1 MFERKKKNYIIVNH
15 IYECLVVHHWKID
28 NTEHFLK
35 NEYISIMSSVA
46 VNFRFSGFIIII
58 IIIIITFLIVFISVF
73 YYELTQRK
81 LIRLRPFS
89 RFTLFRM
96 RRQLRRWLNLVYTT
110 WLNLPFKFS
119 WFSLITIV
127 ISCFMISIIY
137 WSTIMLILGII
148 LAIYSP
154 NISKAFLF
162 SLCWNIHSLCLIKL
176 FYLFIVLFCE
186 DLF

>member
-1 MFERKKKNYIIVNH
+1 MPSSSSLK
-15 IYECLVVHHWKID
+15 D
-28 NTEHFLK
+28 NTEYFLK

-46 VNFRFSGFIIII
+46 VNFRFSGF

-89 RFTLFRM
+89 RFILFRM

-110 WLNLPFKFS
+110 WLNLAFKFS
-119 WFSLITIV
+119 WFSLITLV
-127 ISCFMISIIY
+127 ISCFMISIVY